1 MISDEEDWRGPMTTL
16 KMALPEDLNL
26 ATAFKGFDFTK
37 VKRDVA
43 RKALRPA
50 KAVKKAP
57 LEIEALIEVAANR
70 AVDAASGPSGVAGV
84 RAAKKT
90 LTNRLVS
97 RGLSS
102 TDLKIALSRFEA
114 RWIEILTA
122 DTQAALLEKMKAW
135 AQ

>member
-1 MISDEEDWRGPMTTL
+1 MISDEEDWRGPMTSVKLTL
-16 KMALPEDLNL
+16 PDDLNL
-26 ATAFKGFDFTK
+26 ASAFKGFDFTK

-57 LEIEALIEVAANR
+57 LKIESLIEEAANR

-102 TDLKIALSRFEA
+102 ADLKIALNRFEQ
-114 RWIEILTA
+114 RWVEILTA
-122 DTQAALLEKMKAW
+122 ETHAALIEKMKRW
-135 AQ
+135 A